1 MPFKNIVAPYR
12 LPIAASLTPF
22 LDGYVTAAAVFLI
35 LLISDLSPYQVG
47 VFASIYIFCFS
58 VGSFGFGLL
67 ADFFGRRRLF
77 LLSMGSLLGVSL
89 LGAILFSLSSLGLG
103 EGGFGVGFLLL
114 LVWRG
119 CAGFLLGGDYP
130 VGQALITE
138 QGPEA
143 KKSWLLSL
151 LMFGWYVGAI
161 FGIVLSWPMLSWGL
175 SWVVHLW
182 VITLLTLLA
191 LWARWPTSESNL
203 WTVSARGKRASRMPL
218 LNVFPNR
225 HTVRN
230 FLFCACFWVC
240 QIIPATVLMY
250 YVATILSDMLGL
262 RDTFLQVLLLYGS
275 FFLGVLPAT
284 HPAVSSRPK
293 LVLVLTF
300 WIMTGAIFGLHW
312 GLADRSAWFTGITVF
327 LFAVS
332 YGLQTTLNFV
342 YPNLLFPTPVRASL
356 VGLTTMLARFAAMG
370 AAFAF
375 PLLAARFPVD
385 LLLDCGAA
393 ILALGALFSMK
404 WAPAD
409 PVKPVA

>member
-1 MPFKNIVAPYR
+1 MPSKNIVTSYR

-35 LLISDLSPYQVG
+35 LLIPGLTPYQVG
-47 VFASIYIFCFS
+47 LFASIYIFCFS
-58 VGSFGFGLL
+58 VGSLGFGVL
-67 ADFFGRRRLF
+67 ADFLGRRRLF
-77 LLSMGSLLGVSL
+77 LLSMGSLMGISV
-89 LGAILFSLSSLGLG
+89 LGAILFSVTSF
-103 EGGFGVGFLLL
+103 GFGEEGSGLGFLLL

-119 CAGFLLGGDYP
+119 CAGFLLGGDFP
-130 VGQALITE
+130 VGQALVTE
-138 QGPEA
+138 QGPDA
-143 KKSWLLSL
+143 QKSWLLSL

-161 FGIVLSWPMLSWGL
+161 FGIALSWPMLSWGL
-175 SWVVHLW
+175 SWQVHLW
-182 VITLLTLLA
+182 VITLLTFIA
-191 LWARWPTSESNL
+191 LWARWPTSESGL
-203 WTVSARGKRASRMPL
+203 WTASARGKKVPRMQL
-218 LNVFPNR
+218 LNLFPNK

-250 YVATILSDMLGL
+250 YVATILADMLGL

-275 FFLGVLPAT
+275 FLLGVLPAT
-284 HPAVSSRPK
+284 HPMVSSRPK

-300 WIMTGAIFGLHW
+300 WIMAGAIFGLHW
-312 GLADRSAWFTGITVF
+312 GLTDRSPWFTGITVF

-342 YPNLLFPTPVRASL
+342 YPNLLFPTPVRTSL

-375 PLLAARFPVD
+375 PLLAAQFPVD
-385 LLLDCGAA
+385 LLLDSGAA
-393 ILALGALFSMK
+393 ILAIGALFSMK
-404 WAPAD
+404 WAPKD
-409 PVKPVA
+409 PVKPVP